1 MEKPLLSYESVE
13 VCYDGHAILQD
24 VSFSLFPGEILGIA
38 GESGSGKS
46 TLLKAAMGL
55 LGKGGQV
62 SRGAIFFQGQNLCQ
76 ASEKEMRAIR
86 GRGLGMIFQEPGA
99 SFCPVRTLGSQIT
112 ESLGARGHVAR
123 NQAKA
128 QALSL
133 FEALHLKDG
142 ERLWN
147 SYPFQLSGG
156 MNQRVAIALA
166 MLQKPPVLLCDEPT
180 SALDS
185 LSQKQVMEQLLKLR
199 QLFGTAMVLVTH
211 HMGLLSAMADRILVL
226 KEGQVMEYGKASQVL
241 HSPQSAYTKALLEA
255 APRLKRG

>member
-1 MEKPLLSYESVE
+1 
-13 VCYDGHAILQD
+13 
-24 VSFSLFPGEILGIA
+24 
-38 GESGSGKS
+38 
-46 TLLKAAMGL
+46 
-55 LGKGGQV
+55 
-62 SRGAIFFQGQNLCQ
+62 
-76 ASEKEMRAIR
+76 MRTIR

-112 ESLGARGHVAR
+112 ESLGARGRVAR
-123 NQAKA
+123 NQVKV

-241 HSPQSAYTKALLEA
+241 YEPQSAYTKALLEA

>member
-1 MEKPLLSYESVE
+1 MEKPLLEYESVE
-13 VCYDGHAILQD
+13 VCYKDHIVLQD

-55 LGKGGQV
+55 LEKGGQV

-76 ASEKEMRAIR
+76 ASEKEMQAIR
-86 GRGLGMIFQEPGA
+86 GRSMGLIFQEPGA
-99 SFCPVRTLGSQIT
+99 SFCPVRTLGSQIA
-112 ESLGARGHVAR
+112 ESLGARSRRAKH
-123 NQAKA
+123 QAKA

-133 FEALHLKDG
+133 FDALHLKEG

-147 SYPFQLSGG
+147 SYPFELSGG

-185 LSQKQVMEQLLKLR
+185 LSQKQVMEQMLRLR

-211 HMGLLSAMADRILVL
+211 HMGLLSAMADNILIL
-226 KEGQVMEYGKASQVL
+226 KEGKVMEYGKASQVL
-241 HSPQSAYTKALLEA
+241 RCPQRAYTKALLEA